1 VKNPNPTPLTTTQAQ
16 PEGIVSAVEEFEKQ
30 PVPKSHQKGWRSY
43 IGMFAGEHAAGTE
56 FMIGPL
62 FVVHGVSAFDMLF
75 GLLLGNLLAVLSW
88 AFITAPIAT
97 KTRITLYYQLEKI
110 CGSRLVNIYNL
121 ANGVMFCFLAGAMI
135 SVSATAV
142 GIPFNMQMP
151 ELNAWMPNSLGWIVA
166 VFAVGA
172 VISIVAA
179 KGYETVARFAN
190 VAAPWMVLVFFACG
204 IVSLPHFGITTFG
217 EFWEV
222 AQDKIWTGNPI
233 EGNSKFGF
241 WHMVFFGWF
250 ANMAMHIGMADMS
263 IFRYAKKWQ
272 MGFSSFAGMYV
283 GHYMAWIAASIMYA
297 VQLDLDPT
305 NTTVAPGPMTYQA
318 IGLAGA
324 ICVIVAGWT
333 TANPTIYRAGLA
345 FQSLFPKWSRS
356 NVTLFAG
363 GLATVGAIFPALVMQ
378 LLDFVALYGLV
389 LMPMGTVIVIDHYVL
404 KKFNMHNNLAEK
416 TGMRFNLA
424 AGSTWVLT
432 LALCLMGNMLLGIE
446 IFFLGLPAWFAAAV
460 IYLVFSYFYQKKY
473 TLAV

>member
-1 VKNPNPTPLTTTQAQ
+1 MVTTT
-16 PEGIVSAVEEFEKQ
+16 EEFERT
-30 PVPKSHQKGWRSY
+30 PVPQSKLKGWRSY

-62 FVVHGVSAFDMLF
+62 FVVHGVSVVDVLV
-75 GLLLGNLLAVLSW
+75 GLLVGNLLAVLSW
-88 AFITAPIAT
+88 TFITAPVAT

-110 CGSRLVNIYNL
+110 CGTRLVNLYNL
-121 ANGVMFCFLAGAMI
+121 ANGLMFCFLAGAMI
-135 SVSATAV
+135 AVSATAV
-142 GIPFNMQMP
+142 GIPFGMAMP
-151 ELNAWMPNSLGWIVA
+151 QLNDWLPNSMGWVLAVVA
-166 VFAVGA
+166 VGV

-179 KGYETVARFAN
+179 KGYDMVARFAN
-190 VAAPWMVLVFFACG
+190 VASPWMVLIFLACG
-204 IVSLPHFGITTFG
+204 LVSLPYFGITSLSD
-217 EFWEV
+217 FWQV
-222 AQDKIWTGNPI
+222 AETRIWTGVPI

-272 MGFSSFAGMYV
+272 MGASSFAGMYV

-297 VQLDLDPT
+297 MQLDINPE
-305 NTTVAPGPMTYQA
+305 NTTVAPGPMAYEA
-318 IGLAGA
+318 LGLAGA

-363 GLATVGAIFPALVMQ
+363 GLATLGAMFPALVMQ

-389 LMPMGTVIVIDHYVL
+389 LMPMGTVIIIDHYIF
-404 KKFNMHNNLAEK
+404 KKFNLRHNLAEQ
-416 TGMRFNLA
+416 TGIKFNVA
-424 AGSTWVLT
+424 AGATWGIT
-432 LALCLMGNMLLGIE
+432 LLLCLLANIFLGIE
-446 IFFLGLPAWFAAAV
+446 IFFLGLPGWFVAAA
-460 IYLVFSYFYQKKY
+460 IYLLVSFAYQKKFK
-473 TLAV
+473 TI